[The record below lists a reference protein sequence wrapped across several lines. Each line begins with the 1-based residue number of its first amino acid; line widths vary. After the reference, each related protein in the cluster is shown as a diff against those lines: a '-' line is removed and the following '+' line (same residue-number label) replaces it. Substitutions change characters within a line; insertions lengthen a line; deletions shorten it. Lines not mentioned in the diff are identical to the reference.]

1 MTGVIFAFLSGTE
14 LLSALKCL
22 ILLYIAVLFLQS
34 GLDKITDRAGNRAYI
49 SSFFEKTFLHSAA
62 PLLLAVVTVLEIA
75 AGICSAA
82 GLVFMAAGHGE
93 TLART
98 GLLLG
103 AINILCL
110 FTGMRIARDYAGA
123 ASITAYFIFLV
134 AGMVVFG

>member
-1 MTGVIFAFLSGTE
+1 
-14 LLSALKCL
+14 
-22 ILLYIAVLFLQS
+22 
-34 GLDKITDRAGNRAYI
+34 
-49 SSFFEKTFLHSAA
+49 
-62 PLLLAVVTVLEIA
+62 
-75 AGICSAA
+75 
-82 GLVFMAAGHGE
+82 MAAGHGE

-123 ASITAYFIFLV
+123 ASITAYFIFLL